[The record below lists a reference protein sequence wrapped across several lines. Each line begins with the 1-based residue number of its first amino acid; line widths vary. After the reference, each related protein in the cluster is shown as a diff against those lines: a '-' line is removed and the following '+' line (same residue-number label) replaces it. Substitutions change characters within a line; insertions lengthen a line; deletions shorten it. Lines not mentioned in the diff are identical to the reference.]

1 MKQPIATCASIAGL
15 MALGTATSSAAI
27 VTIAGIDEWNS
38 TAAPTVTV
46 LATNITATAVVN
58 SFGSGEGGANIGRGS
73 SSDGTW
79 GSFAGPASPST
90 TVTTASTNNI
100 TLFNGGASGDITITI
115 TNNNTEN
122 LVLDAFHFDALRWRP
137 NAAKNYQIEVIS
149 GSITNGVV
157 PGTTSELTS
166 FGGAALTQTQ
176 HNEIDFSLAG
186 LADHTLANGESA
198 EIRVTFSGG
207 TGTGSGHHLFVD
219 NVAISG
225 EIVPVPEP
233 SAALL
238 GLLGTGFFFLR
249 RRH

>member
-90 TVTTASTNNI
+90 TVTTAS
-100 TLFNGGASGDITITI
+100 